1 MRILAISDIEVRAL
15 KDDFDAGQFGTIDLI
30 LSCGDLPPEYLTSV
44 RQRIDAPLYYV
55 LGNHD
60 LRYRQSPPVG
70 CMDLSFTT
78 TSIGGLRLLGIS
90 GSRWY
95 NGGKHQY
102 HETQMRLHLFKL
114 YFTLWRNPVDIVFA
128 HSPLRHIHDAE
139 DRCHRGFR
147 SFHNLIHRFQPKYFL
162 HGHIHASFRKDTE
175 RITRINNTKIINCC
189 GSYVFEL

>member
-1 MRILAISDIEVRAL
+1 VRILAISDIEVRELRDNFAPN
-15 KDDFDAGQFGTIDLI
+15 KFGKIDLV
-30 LSCGDLPPEYLTSV
+30 LSCGDLPPEYLTHI
-44 RQRIDAPLYYV
+44 RERINAPLYYI

-78 TSIGGLRLLGIS
+78 TRIGNLNLLGLS

-102 HETQMRLHLFKL
+102 HEPQMRLQLLKL
-114 YFTLWRNPVDIVFA
+114 YFTLWRTPVDVVVA
-128 HSPLRHIHDAE
+128 HSPLRHVHDAE

-147 SFHNLIHRFQPKYFL
+147 SFHKLINRFKPKYFL
-162 HGHIHASFRKDTE
+162 HGHIHADFQNDTE
-175 RITRINNTKIINCC
+175 RITRINETQIINCC
-189 GSYVFEL
+189 GFYVFDI